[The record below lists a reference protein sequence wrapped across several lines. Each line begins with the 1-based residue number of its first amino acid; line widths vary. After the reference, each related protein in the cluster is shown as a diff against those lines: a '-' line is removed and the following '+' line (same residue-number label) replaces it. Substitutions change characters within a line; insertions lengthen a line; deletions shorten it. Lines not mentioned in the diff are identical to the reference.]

1 VTTPSIT
8 PGIARLRTA
17 TTVATAIAATIL
29 LSATALWRAATGQFV
44 EPWQASQF
52 WVTYRDGFVRRGLPG
67 EVLSV
72 VTGGSPTI
80 AQMTA
85 AATALLVAAGA
96 AWAVLARA
104 VWRVA
109 AEDARAIAAALVVVS
124 PFAFSLLVRDIGRYD
139 TIGIIVFVMFAAVVL
154 HSGRPQWPA
163 LTGMSAATAVAV
175 ASQELLIAFLVPLTV
190 AALGAAGWTGRRL
203 VVRAA
208 AVLAPGALVAVASVT
223 VTPSRTSLLTAVD
236 AAQAAGTGTD
246 RYRSNAIAALTQTTE
261 QTLRHSADISPITF
275 GVCLLLLGGCWAGTT
290 ALLWYLLGRRGGRLF
305 WAYAA
310 VYAAMAVALSVIGI
324 DYRRWWAL
332 AFAAA
337 VATLLLLP
345 ARDSQPHVRG
355 RLFVLAVLVLAA
367 SAIGQLFPNNP
378 WWDPSAPTNVVL
390 DVRS

>member
-175 ASQELLIAFLVPLTV
+175 ASQELLIAFLVPSYS
-190 AALGAAGWTGRRL
+190 GGTGRSRL
-203 VVRAA
+203 DWSTARGQGCRCTSARSAGSRGQRDSHAVPHVVADCRRCSS
-208 AVLAPGALVAVASVT
+208 G
-223 VTPSRTSLLTAVD
+223 R
-236 AAQAAGTGTD
+236 GY
-246 RYRSNAIAALTQTTE
+246 RYRQVQVERN
-261 QTLRHSADISPITF
+261 RRADTDHR
-275 GVCLLLLGGCWAGTT
+275 A
-290 ALLWYLLGRRGGRLF
+290 
-305 WAYAA
+305 
-310 VYAAMAVALSVIGI
+310 
-324 DYRRWWAL
+324 D
-332 AFAAA
+332 
-337 VATLLLLP
+337 
-345 ARDSQPHVRG
+345 
-355 RLFVLAVLVLAA
+355 A
-367 SAIGQLFPNNP
+367 SAF
-378 WWDPSAPTNVVL
+378 
-390 DVRS
+390 R